1 MVESLW
7 QNANDAI
14 LVCVCTF
21 WKIRHAASKRGW
33 RFSFS
38 SACHLKRRQSLE
50 EHPSLP
56 FVCAWFDL
64 INLQLDV
71 SMSNHD
77 RWEWWDCSEHAASS
91 SSLVSFA
98 SHLALF
104 LFRSRRILFACQKRL
119 IRSRF
124 GLELSHSCGEFFVCC
139 FGRRLLCRGFAH
151 RKAGTLSSLHFL
163 FLFFYV
169 EEDCTLLLGSI
180 QSSVCQNRSQPLNL
194 CGYKYPFMPCR
205 HIYTNI

>member
-1 MVESLW
+1 MQP
-7 QNANDAI
+7 QNEDED
-14 LVCVCTF
+14 F
-21 WKIRHAASKRGW
+21 
-33 RFSFS
+33 FSS

-56 FVCAWFDL
+56 FVSAWFDL

-104 LFRSRRILFACQKRL
+104 FSRSRRILFACQKPL
-119 IRSRF
+119 IRSRLGF
-124 GLELSHSCGEFFVCC
+124 EPSHSCGEFFFCC
-139 FGRRLLCRGFAH
+139 FGRRSLCRGFAH
-151 RKAGTLSSLHFL
+151 RKAGTLWARS
-163 FLFFYV
+163 LFFMWRRIAHCCWEVYRILFAKI
-169 EEDCTLLLGSI
+169 DH
-180 QSSVCQNRSQPLNL
+180 NL
-194 CGYKYPFMPCR
+194 
-205 HIYTNI
+205 